1 MSRPPTPRASFKNY
15 RVHENDNYGNRV
27 FMKTIVVAS
36 QCGTRAPRLEAWA
49 AVATSR
55 PARPRASFKNYSV
68 HENDNYGNLVFMKTI
83 VVANQKGGS
92 GKSTI
97 TVHLAAAAEQ
107 AGAGPVVI
115 SDTDPQ
121 GTAADWFN
129 QRKKAGIETPR
140 YSALTLSDL
149 SGRVRALSE
158 AGAAYL
164 FIDTAPSIGA
174 VNADLFALG
183 DLILIPLNP
192 TPADLRALVKGLP
205 LVRQSGK
212 PFQFVLTRVRP
223 NLRNNDG
230 AAVALNALGLV
241 LTTRMH
247 ERVIYAETFAHG
259 KTALETDPKSV
270 AAQEVSAL
278 WAEINTKM

>member
-1 MSRPPTPRASFKNY
+1 
-15 RVHENDNYGNRV
+15 
-27 FMKTIVVAS
+27 MKTIV
-36 QCGTRAPRLEAWA
+36 
-49 AVATSR
+49 
-55 PARPRASFKNYSV
+55 
-68 HENDNYGNLVFMKTI
+68 I
-83 VVANQKGGS
+83 ANQKGGS

-97 TVHLAAAAEQ
+97 TVHLAAGAEAA
-107 AGAGPVVI
+107 GDGPVVI

-129 QRKKAGIETPR
+129 QRKKAGIATPR
-140 YSALTLSDL
+140 YSALSLSDL
-149 SGRVRALSE
+149 EGRVSDLAE

-174 VNADLFALG
+174 VNADLFALA

-205 LVRQSGK
+205 LIRQSGK

-230 AAVALNALGLV
+230 AAVALDALGLV

-259 KTALETDPKSV
+259 KTALETDSKGV
-270 AAQEVSAL
+270 AAQEVVAL
-278 WAEINTKM
+278 WAEIKTKIER

>member
-1 MSRPPTPRASFKNY
+1 
-15 RVHENDNYGNRV
+15 
-27 FMKTIVVAS
+27 MKTIV
-36 QCGTRAPRLEAWA
+36 
-49 AVATSR
+49 
-55 PARPRASFKNYSV
+55 
-68 HENDNYGNLVFMKTI
+68 I
-83 VVANQKGGS
+83 ANQKGGS

-97 TVHLAAAAEQ
+97 TVHLAAAAEK
-107 AGAGPVVI
+107 AGDGPVVI

-129 QRKKAGIETPR
+129 QRKKGGIDTPR
-140 YSALTLSDL
+140 YAPLALDDL
-149 SGRVRALSE
+149 KGKVKALDQ
-158 AGAAYL
+158 AGASYL

-174 VNADLFALG
+174 VNADLFKLA

-230 AAVALNALGLV
+230 AAVALDALGLV
-241 LTTRMH
+241 LNTRMH

-259 KTALETDPKSV
+259 KTALETDAKGV
-270 AAQEVSAL
+270 AAQEVVTL
-278 WAEINTKM
+278 WDEIKEKLEKKNS

>member
-1 MSRPPTPRASFKNY
+1 
-15 RVHENDNYGNRV
+15 
-27 FMKTIVVAS
+27 MKTIV
-36 QCGTRAPRLEAWA
+36 
-49 AVATSR
+49 
-55 PARPRASFKNYSV
+55 
-68 HENDNYGNLVFMKTI
+68 I
-83 VVANQKGGS
+83 ANQKGGS

-97 TVHLAAAAEQ
+97 TVHLAAAAEA
-107 AGAGPVVI
+107 AGDGPIVI

-140 YSALTLSDL
+140 YSALSLADL
-149 SGRVRALSE
+149 KGRVSALDE
-158 AGAAYL
+158 AGASYL
-164 FIDTAPSIGA
+164 LIDTAPSIGA
-174 VNADLFALG
+174 VNADLFALA

-205 LVRQSGK
+205 LVRESGK

-230 AAVALNALGLV
+230 AAVALDALGLV

-259 KTALETDPKSV
+259 KTALETDAKGT
-270 AAQEVSAL
+270 AAHEIAAL
-278 WAEINTKM
+278 WGEVKDKLESEKKIKRERVNS

>member
-1 MSRPPTPRASFKNY
+1 
-15 RVHENDNYGNRV
+15 
-27 FMKTIVVAS
+27 
-36 QCGTRAPRLEAWA
+36 
-49 AVATSR
+49 
-55 PARPRASFKNYSV
+55 
-68 HENDNYGNLVFMKTI
+68 MKTI

-97 TVHLAAAAEQ
+97 AVHLAAAAEH
-107 AGAGPVVI
+107 AGDGPAVI

-129 QRKKAGIETPR
+129 QRKKAGIDTPR
-140 YSALTLSDL
+140 YAALALADL
-149 SGRVRALSE
+149 HSRIEGLDE
-158 AGAAYL
+158 AGASYL
-164 FIDTAPSIGA
+164 FVDTAPSIGT
-174 VNADLFALG
+174 VNADLFALA

-223 NLRNNDG
+223 NLKNNDG
-230 AAVALNALGLV
+230 AAMALDALGLV
-241 LTTRMH
+241 LSTRMH

-259 KTALETDPKSV
+259 KTALETDLKSV
-270 AAQEVSAL
+270 AAQEVGSL
-278 WAEINTKM
+278 WAEVKQKMENGNS